1 MTADPMQAG
10 SALNGA
16 MGPYAATLLGS
27 LRQTMDGARAEVM
40 AARRATATR
49 VDLDKA
55 RNDYLHAMVAY
66 QQALTIY
73 RLPTPPRLRDEL
85 RLLRGV
91 LGDAHSPA
99 TLTAT
104 RPRSRGWGREAGFGR

>member
-1 MTADPMQAG
+1 MTADPMEAG

-49 VDLDKA
+49 TDLDKA
-55 RNDYLHAMVAY
+55 RNDYLLAMVAY
-66 QQALTIY
+66 QQALTVY

-85 RLLRGV
+85 RLLRRV
-91 LGDAHSPA
+91 LGDAHSPT

-104 RPRSRGWGREAGFGR
+104 RPRSRGWGRGAGIGR